1 MSEIK
6 AKLKGIFYPKKDHYL
21 TSKYER
27 GSDHSAKHRF
37 WGLIE
42 FIQTFFQPVEEATRK
57 IIEEEVSGK
66 DNSTQ
71 HTWWS
76 LLEFLTQLF
85 PVLTQHTQ

>member
-1 MSEIK
+1 MYIVY
-6 AKLKGIFYPKKDHYL
+6 LKRQVKNVRNKSKTQRNILSKKNHYL

-71 HTWWS
+71 HTW
-76 LLEFLTQLF
+76 
-85 PVLTQHTQ
+85 